1 MKVFK
6 IQSELLSYLKK
17 HRKNNSVGFIP
28 TMGALHKGH
37 LQLIKASKKECEIT
51 ICSIFINPTQFNNTD
66 DFKKYPNSLKEDL
79 EKLQLFKCDI
89 VYAPTVD
96 NLYAKGES
104 AKKFDFG
111 TLAHTMEA
119 KFRPGHFNGMAT
131 IVEKFFNIIKP
142 KKAFFGQK
150 DLQQLQIVKEL
161 VKQMNTQIEIISV
174 PTVRGANGLAESSRN
189 QLLSENAKNTAA
201 LIYNC
206 LNYCLENK
214 RSGVEKLKT
223 HVESL
228 FKKQDHLKLEYLEF
242 VDLNS
247 LLPIQK
253 WRKKNQ
259 NAICIA
265 ASIDGV
271 RLIDNIIL

>member
-51 ICSIFINPTQFNNTD
+51 ICSIFINPTQFNNAD

-79 EKLQLFKCDI
+79 EKLQLLKCDI
-89 VYAPTVD
+89 VYTPTVD

-111 TLAHTMEA
+111 TLADTMEA